1 MSQIYALRN
10 ISIAMLAVL
19 TAVSLAALY
28 SNAIQSVILSS
39 NRKYRSPGS
48 WMVLSNL
55 VQRNKPES
63 DTQQQSNVYGR
74 FETAMQQAHYAANGE
89 SLHNYCSHTNFNNAF
104 VATAEHRYRNVSQS
118 SGRVFVAVNLYNSE
132 RVLPNMA
139 TQLLAFAK
147 MLGRKQ
153 VFLSVYENGS
163 FDNTKSILQAFERT
177 VKELGIPHSIVTDSR
192 QRPQHYHRIEYMADI
207 RNRALEALYNSTA
220 YNRVVFLNDVY
231 FCLPDLL
238 ELLHQSQFHRTH
250 LTCAED
256 FDMRHGSLEFYDTWV
271 SRDMLGRAFKSRH
284 QSIADDDMALAG
296 QVHNR
301 PFQAQCCW
309 NGMAVLDAQVF
320 DGPKALR
327 FRRSSPGECSAS
339 ECSLLCNDLW
349 KTGRQRVV
357 VVPRVK
363 VAYNIETRDRLRQPL
378 SFPRDAPFGDQ
389 PLREITFR
397 PGPKSVYCNPLNDA
411 GSSVPDGTASLVAL
425 K

>member
-1 MSQIYALRN
+1 
-10 ISIAMLAVL
+10 MLAVL

-28 SNAIQSVILSS
+28 SNTIQSMILSS
-39 NRKYRSPGS
+39 NRKYHSPGS

-163 FDNTKSILQAFERT
+163 SDNTKSILQALERT

-271 SRDMLGRAFKSRH
+271 SRDMLGRA
-284 QSIADDDMALAG
+284 
-296 QVHNR
+296 
-301 PFQAQCCW
+301 
-309 NGMAVLDAQVF
+309 
-320 DGPKALR
+320 
-327 FRRSSPGECSAS
+327 
-339 ECSLLCNDLW
+339 
-349 KTGRQRVV
+349 
-357 VVPRVK
+357 
-363 VAYNIETRDRLRQPL
+363 
-378 SFPRDAPFGDQ
+378 
-389 PLREITFR
+389 
-397 PGPKSVYCNPLNDA
+397 
-411 GSSVPDGTASLVAL
+411 
-425 K
+425 